1 MSRAKIFPQTFQTEY
16 NNIFPMESHWYIVK
30 TSWYIFVMG
39 NDMLKQRYP
48 LFSDENL
55 FGK

>member
-16 NNIFPMESHWYIVK
+16 NDIFPMESHWYIVK

-48 LFSDENL
+48 PF
-55 FGK
+55 F